1 MLRLKQR
8 ERLACEK
15 PGEYELKG
23 LMQLFNEVWSQVLEQ
38 LAKNLAD
45 SLVYVAMIV
54 LFAVGLLKCIYPVI
68 KSRGQLR
75 RGIRKIKS
83 EESKDAWQDKRF
95 LGKGPLTAPWTEFLN
110 SRLFA
115 DDEYHNA
122 SPLDDYINE
131 DTAIYDPGFASFGD
145 AVPGMLVS
153 LGFLGTLIG
162 IIMGL
167 SDFNLDSSGAT
178 MDAIR
183 VLMNGMRYAFST
195 SIVGVVL
202 SVTFSLLVRLTQ
214 GSTRKALKR
223 FYDAMQ
229 QQAHMVTVDPITQI
243 TIYQQEQTA
252 MIHELAKDITGSMTD
267 RIGAAI
273 EMALQPLQQS
283 LDNFITVSSREQV
296 RGVDAIVNKFVDN
309 MDAALNGRFQQ
320 LSDTIAETCRWHKD
334 TQEMVEATINGL
346 NRVSRD
352 IVQIQQMSE
361 SLVVKFDGYISRLGA
376 AQQSVEDGFGAA
388 ADNVK
393 SMEMVARQQAN
404 YIAQIGQM
412 QTDFMREVNSFQTRM
427 DAFTKAYVE
436 NTNISTN
443 ALHKV
448 SEELKASGEDLLAAH
463 KAFSKSVNGDLQ
475 HAFGMFDANMQDI
488 IDKLT
493 GLINAISDSVK
504 DMPAIMNDTAN
515 AYADQ
520 MRQLTR
526 TIEHAQRL
534 LDETARRSGRGG
546 GQ

>member
-1 MLRLKQR
+1 M
-8 ERLACEK
+8 
-15 PGEYELKG
+15 
-23 LMQLFNEVWSQVLEQ
+23 FNEVWSQVLEQ

-54 LFAVGLLKCIYPVI
+54 LFVVGLLKCIYPVI
-68 KSRGQLR
+68 KSRAQLR

-95 LGKGPLTAPWTEFLN
+95 LGKGPLTAQWTEFLN

-202 SVTFSLLVRLTQ
+202 SVTFSLLVRLMQ
-214 GSTRKALKR
+214 GSTRKTLKR

-296 RGVDAIVNKFVDN
+296 RGVDAIVNKFIDN

-448 SEELKASGEDLLAAH
+448 SEELKASGEDLLTAH

-493 GLINAISDSVK
+493 GLISAISDSVK

-534 LDETARRSGRGG
+534 LDETARRTGRGG

>member
-1 MLRLKQR
+1 
-8 ERLACEK
+8 
-15 PGEYELKG
+15 
-23 LMQLFNEVWSQVLEQ
+23 MQLFNEVWANIMDQ
-38 LAKNLAD
+38 LARNLAN
-45 SLVYVAMIV
+45 SLVYIAMVV
-54 LFAVGLLKCIYPVI
+54 LFVVGLLKCIYPVI
-68 KSRGQLR
+68 KSRNQLR
-75 RGIRKIKS
+75 RGIRKIKN

-95 LGKGPLTAPWTEFLN
+95 LGKGPLTAQWTEFLN

-195 SIVGVVL
+195 SIVGVIL

-214 GSTRKALKR
+214 GSTRKYLKR

-229 QQAHMVTVDPITQI
+229 RQAHMVTVDPITQI

-252 MIHELAKDITGSMTD
+252 MIHELAKDITSSMTD
-267 RIGAAI
+267 RIGAAF

-283 LDNFITVSSREQV
+283 LDSFITVSSREQV
-296 RGVDAIVNKFVDN
+296 RGVDAIVNKFVDH
-309 MDAALNGRFQQ
+309 MDDALQGRFQE
-320 LSDTIAETCRWHKD
+320 LSNALGETCRQQK
-334 TQEMVEATINGL
+334 EMRESVEATINGL
-346 NRVSRD
+346 GRVSRD

-361 SLVVKFDGYISRLGA
+361 SLIVKFDGYIARLSA

-393 SMEMVARQQAN
+393 SMEAVARQQAN

-427 DAFTKAYVE
+427 DAFTKAYVD

-448 SEELKASGEDLLAAH
+448 SEELKASGENLLNAH
-463 KAFSKSVNGDLQ
+463 KAFSKGVNGELQ

-493 GLINAISDSVK
+493 GIINSISASVK
-504 DMPAIMNDTAN
+504 DMPAIMTDTAN
-515 AYADQ
+515 AYEDQ
-520 MRQLTR
+520 LRQLTR
-526 TIEHAQRL
+526 YMEHMQRL
-534 LDETARRSGRGG
+534 LEDGMRRTGRGG